1 MKPFK
6 ISVIGKPCS
15 GKSYYSA
22 QLAKH
27 YGVPHIHKE
36 QVLTDIQNWNSEKEA
51 EYKHRQ
57 DEKIR
62 LANLAEERAEEA
74 KRAEEEAA
82 RIKADREAAEKARI
96 AAELGSDP
104 GANSEEEVSEA
115 PPAPTSPKANE
126 EGVELES

>member
-62 LANLAEERAEEA
+62 LANLAEERAEQARRE
-74 KRAEEEAA
+74 KEEAD
-82 RIKADREAAEKARI
+82 RVKAENDAAEKARI

-104 GANSEEEVSEA
+104 GEESA
-115 PPAPTSPKANE
+115 GA
-126 EGVELES
+126 